1 MEVVSEEDIGK
12 NVVRGIE
19 LEEPIKQKRIKGN
32 IPSWVQPVFKQFAGV
47 VGSKAHRQ
55 LISGEVVYKRFLL
68 RSCLKAKFRNTIIK
82 TD

>member
-1 MEVVSEEDIGK
+1 VVSEEDISK

-47 VGSKAHRQ
+47 VGSKAH
-55 LISGEVVYKRFLL
+55 S
-68 RSCLKAKFRNTIIK
+68 N
-82 TD
+82 